1 MITGLSSPVKGNI
14 LINNIDIVK
23 NTKEARMN
31 IGLCP
36 QHNLLFDSLT
46 VYEHLKFFSTLKE
59 NFNEHEIYEMLD
71 LLNLKF
77 VIVFKKICS
86 NLILSH

>member
-1 MITGLSSPVKGNI
+1 MITGLSSPVAGNI
-14 LINNIDIVK
+14 LIDNIDIVK

-46 VYEHLKFFSTLKE
+46 VYEHLKFFATLKE
-59 NFNEHEIYEMLD
+59 NFNMTEIDEMLD

-77 VIVFKKICS
+77 VIHFFK
-86 NLILSH
+86 